1 MSTESIQIH
10 LNSKYATSYN
20 NGNLNDCNFQLP
32 VIEVASQ
39 HTIMIS
45 VQHAIIPYSFYNINS
60 NNNKLTIQ
68 EIVVN
73 GSGTPID
80 TINNTLYI
88 SYGNYNA
95 YQLASYL
102 GTLFVGGRML
112 VSYDSIT
119 NKFKFTN
126 TTYNF
131 KFLSASTTCQ
141 ELLGLSTNDLY
152 NTSALFY
159 YISQNCINL
168 ASVRC
173 ICLGTSLQTGCIN
186 NNSQNEQNILCSI
199 PVDCQPYSLITYKNM
214 SNFKVNIY
222 DNVFSNISIKLVDDT
237 GREIDLNNQFFSLTL
252 QLDIINFVE

>member
-20 NGNLNDCNFQLP
+20 NGNMNDCNFQLP

-39 HTIMIS
+39 HTIMLS

-60 NNNKLTIQ
+60 NNNKITIQ

-88 SYGNYNA
+88 SNGNYNA

-102 GTLFVGGRML
+102 GTLFVGSRMT
-112 VSYDSIT
+112 VTYDSIT
-119 NKFKFTN
+119 NKFRFTN

-131 KFLSASTTCQ
+131 KFISASSTCQ

-159 YISQNCINL
+159 YISQNVINL

-199 PVDCQPYSLITYKNM
+199 PVDGQPYSTIVFKNS

-237 GREIDLNNQFFSLTL
+237 GRDIDLNAQFFSLTL
-252 QLDIINFVE
+252 QLDIINFVD